1 MAICVY
7 LLIMHL
13 GPNLSAVMTVL
24 EWWSVLRCLVTDRN
38 WWIICLACVTDVFAM
53 TVVVSMARCY
63 ERAGLWGGG
72 GEGGAHRINKGHEP
86 YSLQAHFL
94 STVPRAHPVLSKVT
108 DMDAH
113 PCVLR

>member
-1 MAICVY
+1 MVVSATLSRDRSELVDY
-7 LLIMHL
+7 LPGMCYRRVRYDS
-13 GPNLSAVMTVL
+13 GGQYGTVL
-24 EWWSVLRCLVTDRN
+24 W
-38 WWIICLACVTDVFAM
+38 
-53 TVVVSMARCY
+53 VSR
-63 ERAGLWGGG
+63 GG

>member
-1 MAICVY
+1 M
-7 LLIMHL
+7 
-13 GPNLSAVMTVL
+13 
-24 EWWSVLRCLVTDRN
+24 
-38 WWIICLACVTDVFAM
+38 
-53 TVVVSMARCY
+53 
-63 ERAGLWGGG
+63 GGG
-72 GEGGAHRINKGHEP
+72 GGGGGAHRINKGHEP